1 MADLTPIFQAA
12 GQQYNVDPVLLR
24 AMQQVEDAPGDP
36 NAVGPK
42 PAVGDPNDRAVG
54 LMQIRMSNAKAA
66 GIDPTDPTQAVPWA
80 ANTLAQNLAL
90 YNGDVQQAVAAYHG
104 GTDQRN
110 WGPLTHQYVSK
121 VANVFNQLKQGAPVA
136 AQPQQASADPLLAMA
151 QSIQQGGPQAASQ
164 PASQPAQGDPLMAMA
179 QQIASGKSAP
189 ASAIGG
195 AGAAAPQAAGQPSQ
209 QSGLTQDLSMGGG
222 SPFAWNDLKTAVSGA
237 AHGIGSL
244 ANNAANLV
252 EKGVSAGVNAIPGV
266 RGSTVGNW
274 LANTAN
280 SDVAAQAAADQQFRQ
295 TASPGA
301 QASAIVAPMLLP
313 MGGVAGAGTAI
324 RDGITALPMMGGTV
338 GRLVGAGVGNAA
350 TGAALSAASGS
361 VDPNQPYW
369 PQVGHNAL
377 VGAGVGAGV
386 PAVLGGVAGA
396 GRAMYNAALP
406 VLNPR
411 AYVGQQFA
419 NAVGDDAAQVAS
431 NIRSAPTYVPGSL
444 PTTAQAGATPFLV
457 QTEKATANSNPA
469 FRTALEQRNIDN
481 NDARWSA
488 LMGISGTPADL
499 QAAQAARD
507 AAATPLYQAAHAAT
521 ANVGPA
527 FMRYAQI
534 PEMKEAMQRAND
546 IASLDAAVG
555 RGVPPVWPQAPTPGV
570 AGSGSRQINGAALDY
585 TSRALGDMIN
595 EAQRT
600 GATTRV
606 GALSA
611 LKSNVDNWMGMY
623 VPGVQQA
630 RATYAAASVP
640 VNTMQ
645 VGQQIANGLGTR
657 SMNAGQVP
665 QIQLMPYRSAFTQA
679 MNGADYGIDGNAL
692 QSLQGIG
699 QDLQRSTVSNSVR
712 SPGSDTAYNVAANG
726 WLARQLYGRNFQGG
740 GIGGVLGNAAQ
751 AAGAA
756 GGAALFGPAGAGVG
770 SALGSGVGGL
780 LNGSRVGTRL
790 NQQLGGLLLNPQ
802 EFLPYLDARV
812 AGAPAPITGGLL
824 QDLSRRLQYLPAL
837 AVPQLSAPTRP

>member
-12 GQQYNVDPVLLR
+12 GQQFNVDPVLLR
-24 AMQQVEDAPGDP
+24 AVQQVEDAPGDP

-66 GIDPTDPTQAVPWA
+66 GIDPTDPTQAIPWA
-80 ANTLAQNLAL
+80 ANTLAQNLAH

-104 GTDQRN
+104 GLDQTN
-110 WGPLTHQYVSK
+110 WGPLTQQYVSK
-121 VANVFNQLKQGAPVA
+121 VANAFNQLKQGAPVA

-151 QSIQQGGPQAASQ
+151 QSIQQGGQAPQQGGTQAT
-164 PASQPAQGDPLMAMA
+164 PQPAQGDPLMTMA
-179 QQIASGKSAP
+179 QQIANEKVAP
-189 ASAIGG
+189 A
-195 AGAAAPQAAGQPSQ
+195 AAGTATAPSAQSTQ
-209 QSGLTQDLSMGGG
+209 QTGVGQDLAMGGG
-222 SPFAWNDLKTAVSGA
+222 SPYTLSDIRTAASGA

-244 ANNAANLV
+244 FNNAANLV
-252 EKGVSAGVNAIPGV
+252 EKGVATGANAIPGV

-338 GRLVGAGVGNAA
+338 GRVVGTGVGNAA

-361 VDPNQPYW
+361 IDPNQPYW
-369 PQVGHNAL
+369 PQVGHNAM

-386 PAVLGGVAGA
+386 PAVLGGLAGA

-431 NIRSAPTYVPGSL
+431 NIRGAPTYVPGSV

-469 FRTALEQRNIDN
+469 FRTALEQRAIDN

-534 PEMKEAMQRAND
+534 PAMQEAMQRAND

-665 QIQLMPYRSAFTQA
+665 QMQLMPYRSAFTQA
-679 MNGADYGIDGNAL
+679 MNGADYGIDANAL

-699 QDLQRSTVSNSVR
+699 QDLQRATVSNSVR

-802 EFLPYLDARV
+802 EFLPYLDARA

-837 AVPQLSAPTRP
+837 AAPQLSAPTRP